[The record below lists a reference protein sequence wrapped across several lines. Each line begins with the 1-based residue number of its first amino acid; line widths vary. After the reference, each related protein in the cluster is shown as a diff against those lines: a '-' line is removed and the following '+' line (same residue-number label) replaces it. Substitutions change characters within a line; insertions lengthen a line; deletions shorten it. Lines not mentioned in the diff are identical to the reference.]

1 MIILIFVPRRGASGL
16 AHVPCHCVT
25 GISLPPVDANILF
38 IVDSARQNCKEEHLD
53 VKCDSYL
60 SQRVLK

>member
-25 GISLPPVDANILF
+25 GISLPPVDANLF
-38 IVDSARQNCKEEHLD
+38 IAASARQICEEEPEINA
-53 VKCDSYL
+53 STEY
-60 SQRVLK
+60 